1 MPEDIKP
8 YWQSYIGGQ
17 WVDGIKG
24 GRIAVDNPASAELLA
39 EVARAEREDV
49 DRAVAAARACV
60 RARSLIDMRPSDR
73 GRMVARIGQELDA
86 MGEDAARILC
96 LENGKSISL
105 ARGEIEDAVRYFE
118 YYGGLAD
125 KIEGRYIPLG
135 AHLVGY
141 AAPVPHGVSA
151 QIVPWN
157 NPVEIAARS
166 MSAALAAGNAVVV
179 KSPELTPL
187 ILCILAEACERA
199 GVPEGAVNVVCGFG
213 EDAGAFLAAHPD
225 VDQVVFT
232 GSIET
237 GKSVMRST
245 CERVVPCVLELGGKS
260 AAVVYADADLDQ
272 LVDGVRWGIFPN
284 AGQACNGMSRLVAH
298 RAVHDEVVD
307 RIADMAKGLRV
318 GPGIEDS
325 ELTPV
330 ASAGQLDR
338 VEGHCLAGTREGAR
352 AVIGGERL
360 AGMAGHFM
368 PATVFTGVR
377 SDMRIA
383 QEEVFGPVLAI
394 TTFEEPEE
402 AVSYANCTRYGLAA
416 GVFTKDVDRALWT
429 ADRLVAGQV
438 YVNGWYTG
446 GVETPF
452 GGMKESGLGREKG
465 QEAINNYVQS
475 KYVGI
480 RTTPALEL
488 ARE

>member
-1 MPEDIKP
+1 MPENIKS
-8 YWQSYIGGQ
+8 YWQNYIGGR
-17 WVDGIKG
+17 WVDGVKG
-24 GRIAVDNPASAELLA
+24 GRISVENPASGMPLA
-39 EVARAEREDV
+39 KIARAEREDV
-49 DRAVAAARACV
+49 DKAVNAARDCV
-60 RARSLIDMRPSDR
+60 QARTLVDMRPSER
-73 GRMVARIGQELDA
+73 GGLVTGIGRALAD
-86 MGEDAARILC
+86 MGDEAAQVLC

-135 AHLVGY
+135 ANLVGY
-141 AAPVPHGVSA
+141 AAPVPYGVSA

-166 MSAALAAGNAVVV
+166 LSAALAAGNAVVI

-187 ILCILAEACERA
+187 ILCLLAEACERA
-199 GVPEGAVNVVCGFG
+199 GAPEGAVNVICGYG
-213 EDAGAFLAAHPD
+213 EDAGAHLAAHPD

-260 AAVVYADADLDQ
+260 AAIVYSDADLDQ
-272 LVDGVRWGIFPN
+272 LVESVRWGIFPN
-284 AGQACNGMSRLVAH
+284 AGQACNGMSRLIVH
-298 RAVHDEVVD
+298 RSIHDEAVD
-307 RIADMAKGLRV
+307 RVADMAKGLSV
-318 GPGIEDS
+318 GPGIEDC

-338 VEGHCLAGTREGAR
+338 VEGYCLAGTGEGATP
-352 AVIGGERL
+352 VIGGKRL
-360 AGMAGHFM
+360 SDMAGHFM
-368 PATVFTGVR
+368 PATVFTGVE
-377 SDMRIA
+377 SSMRIA
-383 QEEVFGPVLAI
+383 REEIFGPVLAV
-394 TTFEEPEE
+394 TTFEEPEQ
-402 AVSYANCTRYGLAA
+402 AVSYANCTKYGLAA
-416 GVFTKDVDRALWT
+416 GVFSKDVDKALWT
-429 ADRLVAGQV
+429 ADRLEAGQV
-438 YVNGWYTG
+438 YVNDWYTG

-480 RTTPALEL
+480 RSKSIFQRA
-488 ARE
+488 

>member
-1 MPEDIKP
+1 MPENIKP
-8 YWQSYIGGQ
+8 YWQNYIGGQ
-17 WVDGIKG
+17 WVEGIRG
-24 GRIAVDNPASAELLA
+24 GHISVENPATGLQLARIAQAEK
-39 EVARAEREDV
+39 EDV
-49 DRAVAAARACV
+49 DKAVEAARDCV
-60 RARSLIDMRPSDR
+60 QARTLVDMRPSER
-73 GRMVARIGQELDA
+73 GRLVTGIGQALAA
-86 MGEDAARILC
+86 MGDEAAQVLC

-105 ARGEIEDAVRYFE
+105 ARGEIDDAVLYFD

-135 AHLVGY
+135 ADLVGF
-141 AAPVPHGVSA
+141 AAPVPYGVSA

-157 NPVEIAARS
+157 NPVEVAARS
-166 MSAALAAGNAVVV
+166 LSVALAAGNAVVI

-187 ILCILAEACERA
+187 ILCLLAEACEQA
-199 GVPEGAVNVVCGFG
+199 GVPEGAVNIVCGFG
-213 EDAGAFLAAHPD
+213 EDAGAHLAAHPD

-260 AAVVYADADLDQ
+260 AAIVYSDADLDQ
-272 LVDGVRWGIFPN
+272 LVESVRWGIFPN
-284 AGQACNGMSRLVAH
+284 AGQACNGMSRLIVH
-298 RAVHDEVVD
+298 RSIHDEAVD
-307 RIADMAKGLRV
+307 RVVDMAKRLSV

-330 ASAGQLDR
+330 ASAAQLDR
-338 VEGHCLAGTREGAR
+338 VEGYCLAGTGEGAT
-352 AVIGGERL
+352 AVIGGKRL
-360 AGMAGHFM
+360 SDMAGHFM
-368 PATVFTGVR
+368 PATVFAGVE
-377 SDMRIA
+377 SSMRIA
-383 QEEVFGPVLAI
+383 REEIFGPVLAV
-394 TTFEEPEE
+394 TTFEEPEQ

-416 GVFTKDVDRALWT
+416 GVFSKDIDKALWT
-429 ADRLVAGQV
+429 ADRLEAGQV
-438 YVNGWYTG
+438 YVNDWYTG

-480 RTTPALEL
+480 RSKSILRRT
-488 ARE
+488 

>member
-1 MPEDIKP
+1 MAQDIRP
-8 YWQSYIGGQ
+8 YWQSYVGGRWIDGSTGGQ
-17 WVDGIKG
+17 
-24 GRIAVDNPASAELLA
+24 IAVENPASGEVLA
-39 EVARAEREDV
+39 KVARAEREDV
-49 DRAVAAARACV
+49 DRAVAAARECV
-60 RARSLIDMRPSDR
+60 QARTLVDMRPSDR
-73 GRMVARIGQELDA
+73 GRLVTSIARELGV
-86 MGEDAARILC
+86 MQEDAAQILC

-105 ARGEIEDAVRYFE
+105 ARGEIQDAVRYFE

-135 AHLVGY
+135 ADLVGY
-141 AAPVPHGVSA
+141 AAPVPYGVSA

-199 GVPEGAVNVVCGFG
+199 GVPEGAVNVVCGVG
-213 EDAGAFLAAHPD
+213 EDAGSYLAAHSD

-260 AAVVYADADLDQ
+260 AAIVYSDADLDQ
-272 LVDGVRWGIFPN
+272 VIESVRWGIFPN
-284 AGQACNGMSRLVAH
+284 AGQACNGMSRLVVH
-298 RAVHDEVVD
+298 RDVHDEVVD
-307 RIADMAKGLRV
+307 RIVEMAKGLSV
-318 GPGIEDS
+318 GPGIEDC

-330 ASAGQLDR
+330 ASASQLER
-338 VEGHCLAGTREGAR
+338 VEGHCLAGTREGAK
-352 AVIGGERL
+352 AAIGGRRL
-360 AGMAGHFM
+360 RDAAGHFM
-368 PATVFTGVR
+368 PATVFTGVQ
-377 SDMRIA
+377 SEMRIA
-383 QEEVFGPVLAI
+383 QEEVFGPVLAVSA
-394 TTFEEPEE
+394 FEEPDH
-402 AVSYANCTRYGLAA
+402 AVSHANCTKYGLAA
-416 GVFTKDVDRALWT
+416 GVFSKDVDKALWT
-429 ADRLVAGQV
+429 ADRLEAGQV

-465 QEAINNYVQS
+465 QEAINNYVQT
-475 KYVGI
+475 KYVGV
-480 RTTPALEL
+480 RTSSALKR
-488 ARE
+488 A

>member
-1 MPEDIKP
+1 MPENIKP
-8 YWQSYIGGQ
+8 YWKNYIGGQ
-17 WVDGIKG
+17 WVDGING
-24 GRIAVDNPASAELLA
+24 GHVSVENPATGTQLA
-39 EVARAEREDV
+39 RIARAEREDV
-49 DRAVAAARACV
+49 DKAVEAARDCV
-60 RARSLIDMRPSDR
+60 QARTLVDMRPSER
-73 GRMVARIGQELDA
+73 GRIVTGIGQALAA
-86 MGEDAARILC
+86 MGDEAAQVLC

-105 ARGEIEDAVRYFE
+105 ARGEIEDAVRYFD

-135 AHLVGY
+135 ANLVGY
-141 AAPVPHGVSA
+141 AAPVPYGVSA

-166 MSAALAAGNAVVV
+166 LSTALAAGNAVVI

-187 ILCILAEACERA
+187 ILCLLAEACERA
-199 GVPEGAVNVVCGFG
+199 GVPRGAVNVVCGFG
-213 EDAGAFLAAHPD
+213 EDAGAHIAAHPD

-260 AAVVYADADLDQ
+260 AAIVYSDADLDQ
-272 LVDGVRWGIFPN
+272 LVESVRWGIFPN
-284 AGQACNGMSRLVAH
+284 AGQACNGMSRLIVH
-298 RAVHDEVVD
+298 RSIQDEVVD
-307 RIADMAKGLRV
+307 RVVDMAKGLSV
-318 GPGIEDS
+318 GPGIEDC

-330 ASAGQLDR
+330 ASAAQLDR
-338 VEGHCLAGTREGAR
+338 VEGYCLAGTEEGAT
-352 AVIGGERL
+352 AVIGGKRL
-360 AGMAGHFM
+360 PDMAGHFM
-368 PATVFTGVR
+368 PATVFAGVE

-383 QEEVFGPVLAI
+383 REEIFGPVLAV
-394 TTFEEPEE
+394 TTFEEPEQ

-416 GVFTKDVDRALWT
+416 GVFSRDVDKALWS
-429 ADRLVAGQV
+429 ADRLEAGQV
-438 YVNGWYTG
+438 YVNDWYTG

-480 RTTPALEL
+480 RSKPLS
-488 ARE
+488 RRS